1 MGLMDRDYTKREDRQ
16 RPFSS
21 PPGRSGAS
29 TLAMVLI
36 FIAILFA
43 LYKIA
48 DWKLQQRAA
57 QPAGQPAAAK
67 AERAERA
74 EKADIKPVE
83 PAPRPQPPQNTDDAG
98 AATQRVTK
106 CVANGKTSYGDGP
119 CAHGATVSQIVTRG
133 DHNLMAGVRPQSVMS
148 AAPAEERP
156 TPRSTVAQNSPAVDI
171 AAFKKAECQFLDAR
185 IAELDA
191 LSRQPQ
197 SPQMHDWIRDERKKA
212 RDRQFRLSCG

>member
-57 QPAGQPAAAK
+57 QPAPQPSAAKTGSPAIEPVTPAAQAF
-67 AERAERA
+67 RAPPHPQQDSHG
-74 EKADIKPVE
+74 AD
-83 PAPRPQPPQNTDDAG
+83 
-98 AATQRVTK
+98 AATQLVTK
-106 CVANGKTSYGDGP
+106 CVTKGKTSYGDGP
-119 CAHGATVSQIVTRG
+119 CAQGAAASQIRTRS
-133 DHNLMAGVRPQSVMS
+133 DHNLMARYGPS
-148 AAPAEERP
+148 ASAQLPPKSAPAPAASWRK
-156 TPRSTVAQNSPAVDI
+156 TARSP
-171 AAFKKAECQFLDAR
+171 
-185 IAELDA
+185 
-191 LSRQPQ
+191 
-197 SPQMHDWIRDERKKA
+197 M
-212 RDRQFRLSCG
+212 

>member
-1 MGLMDRDYTKREDRQ
+1 MGLMDRDYMHDKHRQ
-16 RPFSS
+16 RLFS
-21 PPGRSGAS
+21 PPPTRPGTS

-57 QPAGQPAAAK
+57 QTARQPSAAKTGSAAIETVTPAAQAL
-67 AERAERA
+67 A
-74 EKADIKPVE
+74 PV
-83 PAPRPQPPQNTDDAG
+83 PRPQQDTHGAD
-98 AATQRVTK
+98 AATQLVTK
-106 CVANGKTSYGDGP
+106 CVTKGKTSYGDGP
-119 CAHGATVSQIVTRG
+119 CAQGAAASQIRTRS
-133 DHNLMAGVRPQSVMS
+133 DHNLMAAVQPERIN
-148 AAPAEERP
+148 AAPAEER
-156 TPRSTVAQNSPAVDI
+156 TSPRSAVAQNSPVADV
-171 AAFKKAECQFLDAR
+171 AANKKAECQFLDAR

-197 SPQMHDWIRDERKKA
+197 SPQTQDWIRDERKKA